1 MHGRLRHHRVFMAA
15 AAALALAAVAACG
28 SGGSATGS
36 APAAGDGPVTLT
48 FWTHTHPPMVELN
61 KKIIS
66 EYEAQHP
73 NVKIEYQTVPNTEFA
88 TKMLT
93 ALSTGAGPDIIN
105 MDDGALR
112 GEYIPKKLLV
122 PVDPAAL
129 GKGSAAE
136 VEAGF
141 VPGTLDGAK
150 GPDGKL
156 YGLPSEFNGTVF
168 AINKKHF
175 ADAGLDPAKPP
186 ATWQEV
192 IDDGKKLNA
201 AGHKQA
207 FNFLYLHSGWY
218 AQWFQTLANETG
230 ATMITPDGKT
240 TQLDSPGNIKAL
252 QTWVD
257 LARTSGIADPK
268 TSSRDAT
275 SPYQDITSG
284 TQSMAIMFPWAME
297 QIKQDNPEVYS
308 QLQLV
313 PLPAVDTATPPIN
326 RIYGYFWAVNAASKK
341 QAEAWKFISYLSSQ
355 HDRWLTDVS
364 FVQPVVGWD
373 TTPAAQKIPFIDV
386 IAKAY
391 GNGRFDQVGP
401 HWNEVQDIIHTAV
414 DKAVFDGAPVADVLR
429 DANAAAQRSIS

>member
-1 MHGRLRHHRVFMAA
+1 MVRHSHVIVAA
-15 AAALALAAVAACG
+15 AAALALTAVAACG
-28 SGGSATGS
+28 SGS

-48 FWTHTHPPMVELN
+48 FWTHTHPPMVDLN
-61 KKIIS
+61 KKIIA
-66 EYEAQHP
+66 EYQNQHP

-129 GKGSAAE
+129 GKGSAAD

-150 GPDGKL
+150 GADGKL
-156 YGLPSEFNGTVF
+156 YGIPSEFNGTAF

-175 ADAGLDPAKPP
+175 ADAGLDPANPP
-186 ATWQEV
+186 TTWQQV
-192 IDDGKKLNA
+192 IDAGKKLNA

-218 AQWFQTLANETG
+218 TQWFQTLANETG
-230 ATMITPDGKT
+230 GTMVSPDGKT
-240 TQLDSPGNIKAL
+240 AQLDSPNNVKAL

-275 SPYQDITSG
+275 SPYQDLTSG
-284 TQSMAIMFPWAME
+284 VQSMAIVYPWAME
-297 QIKQDNPEVYS
+297 QIEQDNPEVYA

-313 PLPAVDTATPPIN
+313 PLPAVDAGTPPVN

-341 QAEAWKFISYLSSQ
+341 QAEAWKFISYLSAQ
-355 HDRWLTDVS
+355 HERWLTDVS
-364 FVQPVVGWD
+364 FVQPVTGWD
-373 TTPAAQKIPFIDV
+373 KSTAAQKIPFIDV
-386 IAKAY
+386 ISKAY
-391 GNGRFDQVGP
+391 GNGRYDQVGP
-401 HWNEVQDIIHTAV
+401 HWNEVQDIIRGAV